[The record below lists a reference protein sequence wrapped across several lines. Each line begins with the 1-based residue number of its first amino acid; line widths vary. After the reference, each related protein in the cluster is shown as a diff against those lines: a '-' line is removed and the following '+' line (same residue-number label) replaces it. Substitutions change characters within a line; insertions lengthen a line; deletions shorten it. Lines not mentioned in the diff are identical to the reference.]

1 MNMLERRT
9 ELFSQKEVDTI
20 IAKADK
26 LCEKVEKIAIRVL
39 SWVTDSE
46 LEFENRLFDLK
57 QILSARLD
65 RIFAP
70 TIDSLNEL
78 RESIQPQNRDD
89 VNQIAKIS
97 VDICQLEELKQ
108 TYYGKV
114 LRAIPELFP
123 ESYPEVNK
131 KYKKAA

>member
-9 ELFSQKEVDTI
+9 ELFSQQEVDTI
-20 IAKADK
+20 IAKSEE

-65 RIFAP
+65 RIFAS
-70 TIDSLNEL
+70 TINPLNEL
-78 RESIQPQNRDD
+78 RESIQLKNIED
-89 VNQIAKIS
+89 VNQMAKIS

-108 TYYGKV
+108 TYYGKI

-123 ESYPEVNK
+123 ESYPDVNE

>member
-9 ELFSQKEVDTI
+9 ELFSQEEVDTI
-20 IAKADK
+20 IAKSEE

-39 SWVTDSE
+39 SWVSDSE

-70 TIDSLNEL
+70 TINPLNEL
-78 RESIQPQNRDD
+78 RESIQLKNIDD
-89 VNQIAKIS
+89 VNQMAKIS

-108 TYYGKV
+108 TYYGKI

-123 ESYPEVNK
+123 ESYPEVSK